1 MRDNTGP
8 SNLRPSL
15 VLDFYPNAL
24 TLGLSCGGLY
34 SQESLRLM
42 ISATCFFG
50 GLSLSFDNFLQ
61 RCLRSVAYL
70 NGVPQGAGGGLRVRL
85 SGLLT

>member
-1 MRDNTGP
+1 
-8 SNLRPSL
+8 
-15 VLDFYPNAL
+15 
-24 TLGLSCGGLY
+24 
-34 SQESLRLM
+34 M
-42 ISATCFFG
+42 ISAICFFG
-50 GLSLSFDNFLQ
+50 GLSLSFGNFLQ